1 MLIEWSD
8 CTRKIKP
15 HHRAILMQYNLGN
28 KPNMMLTTNH
38 FDRIW
43 VILIRWIMLEE
54 ALGGASQRTQKSLDR
69 VGSVIA
75 AS

>member
-1 MLIEWSD
+1 
-8 CTRKIKP
+8 
-15 HHRAILMQYNLGN
+15 MQYNLGN

-38 FDRIW
+38 FDRTW

-75 AS
+75 TS